1 MSKIKNKKEIE
12 EIIEKIIE
20 AEFSD
25 TMKQSYVDYAIEV
38 ITERALPDI
47 RDGLKP
53 VQRKSIYTLEELGIT
68 KDKPYKKAG
77 RIVGECMGK
86 YHPHSKALKC

>member
-1 MSKIKNKKEIE
+1 
-12 EIIEKIIE
+12 
-20 AEFSD
+20 
-25 TMKQSYVDYAIEV
+25 MKQSYVDYAIEV
-38 ITERALPDI
+38 ITERALPDV

-77 RIVGECMGK
+77 RVVGECMGK
-86 YHPHSKALKC
+86 YHCHGSMIKY

>member
-1 MSKIKNKKEIE
+1 MSRNKKEIE
-12 EIIEKIIE
+12 AIVEKIIE
-20 AEFSD
+20 SEFKE
-25 TMKQSYVDYAIEV
+25 TMEQNYIDYAIEV

-77 RIVGECMGK
+77 RVVGDCMGK
-86 YHPHSKALKC
+86 YHPHGKALKL